1 MADPSVKTKKKSEKE
16 PNNLYNTPSEALEA
30 VESQYGLL
38 GYYDSYYDPC
48 NGLGKI
54 SEYLKDLG
62 KEVITGDLVDYSQY
76 GSEADYIED
85 FLKVDPKDE
94 RFKNIDCIIF
104 NPPFDLTEKFVDHA
118 LRFNKP
124 VLMFNRMSTIE
135 SQSRSRK
142 FKSGEWPLF
151 AMYQFGFRVSCTE
164 GVEEKPTASSVPYAW
179 FEIVPRSNGT
189 SLFWITKEK

>member
-85 FLKVDPKDE
+85 FLKVEVFEKL
-94 RFKNIDCIIF
+94 IDKAF
-104 NPPFDLTEKFVDHA
+104 AVG
-118 LRFNKP
+118 
-124 VLMFNRMSTIE
+124 E
-135 SQSRSRK
+135 SLVVSRSI
-142 FKSGEWPLF
+142 
-151 AMYQFGFRVSCTE
+151 Q
-164 GVEEKPTASSVPYAW
+164 
-179 FEIVPRSNGT
+179 
-189 SLFWITKEK
+189 